1 MKPVLPNW
9 LYLGLSL
16 IVCLSTNN
24 FSFGEEAQGDEPS
37 APPQVP
43 IDQSDLPEEAE
54 KWWDTFVEGVWWHD
68 KAVLGNE
75 DATDKAIERFEEILA
90 EYQNTPWVLA
100 YLGSA
105 FTLKARDA
113 PLLRKRGWAN
123 RGFEALDKAVEKNP
137 EDSVVRLIRA
147 INSYHLP
154 RILNRREFAEE
165 DFTHLL
171 RKIDNQNHELSDDLK
186 RAIYFHAGAFAL
198 HKRESKSLALLEK
211 ALATEGSP
219 HLEEPIRQSLDIA
232 RRRFDES

>member
-1 MKPVLPNW
+1 MKPLLPNW
-9 LYLGLSL
+9 LCLGLSL
-16 IVCLSTNN
+16 IIFLSSHNLTL
-24 FSFGEEAQGDEPS
+24 GEEKQGSEPS

-43 IDQSDLPEEAE
+43 IDQRDLPQQSE
-54 KWWDTFVEGVWWHD
+54 KWWDTFLEGVLWHD

-75 DATDKAIERFEEILA
+75 EATDKAIIKFEEILA
-90 EYQNTPWVLA
+90 EHQDTPWVLA
-100 YLGSA
+100 YLGST

-123 RGFEALDKAVEKNP
+123 RGFEALDKAVEKTP

-154 RILNRREFAEE
+154 RILNRRELAETDFA
-165 DFTHLL
+165 HLL
-171 RKIDNQNHELSDDLK
+171 RKIEDPDHELSNDLK